1 MEAHAGLPLQV
12 RDLRI
17 VFDDGTVRARTIL
30 DVPSFALA
38 GRQLAAL
45 YGASGSGK
53 TTLLHL
59 LAGIL
64 VPDCGSIRWGEVE
77 ITALRGAVLDRWRQ
91 YTVGLVFQQFHLFP
105 RMTALENVVLP
116 VRFDHFRLPVAT
128 RSRAFE
134 LLQRVG
140 VPPARVVGTLSRGEM
155 QRVAVARA
163 LVNRPAVVLA
173 DEPTASLDSETADEV
188 LGLLTTLCRD
198 NEATLIVATHD
209 EAQARRFDVRV
220 DIRAHRLVA
229 TPSPQPTAA
238 LAS

>member
-1 MEAHAGLPLQV
+1 MTARAGLPLQV

-17 VFDDGTVRARTIL
+17 AFDGGTVHARTIL
-30 DVPSFALA
+30 DVPSFELD
-38 GRQLAAL
+38 GRRLAAL

-59 LAGIL
+59 LAGI
-64 VPDCGSIRWGEVE
+64 VAPPRGIIRWGEVE

-116 VRFDHFRLPVAT
+116 ARFDHLRLPPPTKA
-128 RSRAFE
+128 RAVD

-140 VPPARVVGTLSRGEM
+140 VPPAREVRTLSRGEM

-163 LVNRPAVVLA
+163 LVNRPSVVLA
-173 DEPTASLDSETADEV
+173 DEPTASLDAQTADEV
-188 LGLLTTLCRD
+188 LALLTSLCRE
-198 NEATLIVATHD
+198 NEATLVVATHD
-209 EAQARRFDVRV
+209 EAQAGRFDVRV
-220 DIRAHRLVA
+220 DIRSHRLVTTA
-229 TPSPQPTAA
+229 TPP
-238 LAS
+238 ASAQ